1 MHLTDQRGNRPRP
14 TNVGSRRVMGKPR
27 MRRSALVLLLVST
40 LGATACTSPSGTIPP
55 RGVAPGLPERCPAKM
70 PQPSKSNA
78 LPGSGRTM
86 VPGEP
91 TTVLICRYPTRSI
104 AQPSEA
110 FQGPTAASRLA
121 TMLNGLKTGPTCDAL
136 IGPFFAL
143 FFNYQT
149 GHVQLVTVPTTCGY
163 VSNGRRFAPPR
174 GSLASSLDRLV
185 NVAASFSTPASAAG

>member
-1 MHLTDQRGNRPRP
+1 
-14 TNVGSRRVMGKPR
+14 MGKPR
-27 MRRSALVLLLVST
+27 MRRSALALLLAST

-55 RGVAPGLPERCPAKM
+55 RRVAPGLPERCPAKM

-86 VPGEP
+86 VLGDP

-110 FQGPTAASRLA
+110 FQGPTAASSLA
-121 TMLNGLKTGPTCDAL
+121 RTLNGLKTGPTCDAL

-163 VSNGRRFAPPR
+163 VSNGRRFAHPR
-174 GSLASSLDRLV
+174 GSQASLLDRLV
-185 NVAASFSTPASAAG
+185 NVAASFSTPLSAAG

>member
-1 MHLTDQRGNRPRP
+1 
-14 TNVGSRRVMGKPR
+14 MGKPR
-27 MRRSALVLLLVST
+27 MRRSALALLLVST
-40 LGATACTSPSGTIPP
+40 LGATACTSSTSGNIPP
-55 RGVAPGLPERCPAKM
+55 PRVATGLPERCPAKM

-86 VPGEP
+86 VPGDP
-91 TTVLICRYPTRSI
+91 ITVLICRYPTRSI

-110 FQGPTAASRLA
+110 FQGPTAASSLA
-121 TMLNGLKTGPTCDAL
+121 TMLNGLKTGPTCHAL

-149 GHVQLVTVPTTCGY
+149 GRVQLVTVPTTCGY
-163 VSNGRRFAPPR
+163 VSNGRRFAHPR

-185 NVAASFSTPASAAG
+185 NVAASFSTPASTSG